1 MLNSAVGKA
10 LLGSKVLMANPVGD
24 SVGIML
30 VGRKLFD
37 GLALGLLEG
46 RQDLVG
52 ASDGS
57 KLGDFVGWL
66 EGNLVGPCFG
76 GDFLNNVGTTLRVG
90 ILDDVT
96 EGMNVGTH
104 IGVFDGLA
112 LGLLD
117 FDGFL
122 VGTLEGR

>member
-10 LLGSKVLMANPVGD
+10 SVGSKVLMANPVGD

-46 RQDLVG
+46 REDLVG
-52 ASDGS
+52 APDGS
-57 KLGDFVGWL
+57 KLGVGWL
-66 EGNLVGPCFG
+66 EGNLVGPCFR
-76 GDFLNNVGTTLRVG
+76 GDFLNNVGTRLRVG

-96 EGMNVGTH
+96 GGMNVGTH